1 MKMPIKGSEFHVLLG
16 DIKLSAESESRI
28 QAGIQ
33 SLVNSE
39 LVAYKPNP
47 DDSGRPSKNP
57 FGPGGN
63 PHIVIPPIKW
73 PGYIL
78 MRLKDINVF
87 KENINQVFEI
97 QNLSKE
103 IVLKG

>member
-47 DDSGRPSKNP
+47 DGPDRPPRNP
-57 FGPGGN
+57 FGTGGN

-78 MRLKDINVF
+78 LRMKDINVF
-87 KENINQVFEI
+87 KENILQVSEM

-103 IVLKG
+103 MTLKG

>member
-1 MKMPIKGSEFHVLLG
+1 MSIKGSEFHVLLG

-47 DDSGRPSKNP
+47 DDSGRPPRNP

-87 KENINQVFEI
+87 KENIPQVI
-97 QNLSKE
+97 DVQGLSKSGM
-103 IVLKG
+103 LNG

>member
-1 MKMPIKGSEFHVLLG
+1 MSIKGSEFHVLLS

-47 DDSGRPSKNP
+47 DDSGRPPRNP
-57 FGPGGN
+57 FGTGGN

-78 MRLKDINVF
+78 LRLKDVANI
-87 KENINQVFEI
+87 KESIPQVI
-97 QNLSKE
+97 DVQGLSKSGMFE
-103 IVLKG
+103 G